1 MAVINVS
8 QSTTEATVVIGDAG
22 ANLAA
27 AANTI
32 TLANL
37 QDITVTNNQG
47 SFRYQTLDSQSEAV
61 VLTVATNSIGLNLV
75 VDETQFFGDGAD
87 ASPIINKG
95 LFGTSNDKTSID
107 FRVYFEGTSVSGN
120 KYIEGSGFITGLAPT
135 VNPGAPLWVT
145 PVTIEVNGDLT
156 EGDVTA

>member
-8 QSTTEATVVIGDAG
+8 QSTTEATVVLCDKG
-22 ANLAA
+22 ANILAE
-27 AANTI
+27 ANTI
-32 TLANL
+32 TLSNL

-47 SFRYQTLDSQSEAV
+47 SFRYQTLDTQSEKV

-75 VDETQFFGDGAD
+75 VDEVQFFGDGAN
-87 ASPIINKG
+87 ASTLINEG
-95 LFGTSNDKTSID
+95 LFGTSNGKTEID
-107 FRVYFEGTSVSGN
+107 FRVYFEGDSISGN
-120 KYIEGSGFITGLAPT
+120 KYISGSGFITGLAPT

-156 EGDVTA
+156 EGDVV